1 MNDVKSLRFGA
12 AFDTTGT
19 GVYVPSKQWMERTE
33 NRWCNRKGVYQ
44 PSHMYFI
51 LEDEAGSLYPA
62 LYPWRHNTSDSFARF
77 AYKKYS
83 KKRLNFF
90 KCILSVHRCQRRRNS
105 TVVFWK
111 FQLQIDLSHSFHWV
125 VARKTWSPFRQVCC
139 ICKDQSFFNKR
150 LRLLEI
156 ERMTGMEFLGDE
168 DRVRR
173 VALRST
179 MNVEGDLDW
188 AFKEPS
194 SSTVAAFALFLPF
207 LFLFI

>member
-1 MNDVKSLRFGA
+1 MYRVQNFCTGYKNIFLYRVSPHPLKDDMLPRIFMNDVKSLRFGA

-111 FQLQIDLSHSFHWV
+111 FQLQIDLSHSFH
-125 VARKTWSPFRQVCC
+125 
-139 ICKDQSFFNKR
+139 
-150 LRLLEI
+150 
-156 ERMTGMEFLGDE
+156 
-168 DRVRR
+168 
-173 VALRST
+173 
-179 MNVEGDLDW
+179 
-188 AFKEPS
+188 
-194 SSTVAAFALFLPF
+194 
-207 LFLFI
+207 